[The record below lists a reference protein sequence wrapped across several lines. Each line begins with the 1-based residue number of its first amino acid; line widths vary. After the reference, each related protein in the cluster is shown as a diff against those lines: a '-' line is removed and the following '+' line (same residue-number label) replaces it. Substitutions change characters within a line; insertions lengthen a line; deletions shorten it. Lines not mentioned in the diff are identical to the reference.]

1 MSGSQQG
8 QVELYEKRLEQ
19 RAKNQERLKGFY
31 KRQKDRHEQAAN
43 ELRVEL
49 TEAKEKIDLMEY
61 GTKKA
66 ERNMDVALTDL
77 DRQQKKGAASLA
89 KQVGKVA
96 SLLANVRC
104 MRAHAATTT
113 TLRARAAAR
122 RETRQASGNLV
133 RSLIFLFAR
142 LFC

>member
-1 MSGSQQG
+1 MSGSQQEK
-8 QVELYEKRLEQ
+8 VELYEKRLEQ

-31 KRQKDRHEQAAN
+31 KRQMDRNDTAAN

-49 TEAKEKIDLMEY
+49 NEAKKKLEVMEY

-66 ERNMDVALTDL
+66 ERNNDVARTDL
-77 DRQQKKGAASLA
+77 DRQQQNVAASLA

-96 SLLANVRC
+96 SLLANVRG

-122 RETRQASGNLV
+122 RDTRLATGNLV
-133 RSLIFLFAR
+133 RYLIFLFAR

>member
-1 MSGSQQG
+1 MTGSQLE
-8 QVELYEKRLEQ
+8 QVELYEKRLEL

-31 KRQKDRHEQAAN
+31 KRQKDRHEQAAK

-49 TEAKEKIDLMEY
+49 TETKKKLELMEY

-66 ERNMDVALTDL
+66 ERNMDVARADL
-77 DRQQKKGAASLA
+77 DRQQKNGAASLA
-89 KQVGKVA
+89 KQVGKVS
-96 SLLANVRC
+96 SLLANVRG

-122 RETRQASGNLV
+122 RDTRLASGNLV
-133 RSLIFLFAR
+133 RSLIFVFAR